1 MVISA
6 LDKHTAKLISTT
18 QVITSISSA
27 AKELIENALDA
38 NAKNIE
44 INLIDNGATLIE
56 VKDDGCGISKVDASY
71 MALSSYTSKLL
82 NFSDLESLETYGFRG
97 EALYAL
103 SVISDITII
112 SKTEADDVGVCYTI
126 DHNGCITKSEPCH
139 RSTGTTVQV
148 RQLFKQVPVQRQ
160 LITNQKKGHQDIKI
174 LESLIKS
181 YGICKFSVRIS
192 YKVDSNMIFAKPG
205 TSTVEEAVT
214 YILGKKVRSNMT
226 WIAVEDAEVNA
237 KLMVP
242 LKETQN
248 MSEVFQSGAQYIF
261 VNNRPI
267 KHKDLEKTVTKSILE
282 TLGQDSSSRKKPI
295 FILSILTNARNID
308 VNLDPNKTSVLFK
321 DQKLVLDTVDKRIR
335 DYYGI
340 QREVQDENACDK
352 SLSDYHDYTQKTST
366 DDVENEWPACKKRK
380 LQREGSGDRVTE
392 KKVCAPKQCDDNVGR
407 NFNFS
412 SSNSEC
418 NKQTEVTKNQTDDQN
433 EGGSKCRKNAND
445 IDLRLPSLNLSDCD
459 SNDSQ
464 NFTVVPSEREVFSNS
479 NNASAK
485 ENTDDSPPLEMT
497 PASETLSQ
505 LPIVDF
511 GEDFNWNDYG
521 KGTSE
526 KENMIQNLNVAIGQ
540 KGSKLDK
547 KKETMTLE
555 KWSKGHVPGFK
566 GGTDV
571 HVYLDTGSDATT
583 ESDSYDSNLC
593 TGFLKYSKHIRQKVM
608 EQNPTMT
615 APQIANA
622 ITNLWKKL
630 SPEERGYYRD
640 LAREEKRN
648 SDTENRETKE
658 KPAVESK
665 KNRKRIL
672 KVLENMK
679 TMNLEK
685 KENLLIRTIVPW
697 DMHIKK
703 VTESFLNKSICKHK
717 NIVIGTLYPNLWIV
731 KKSSD
736 IWILD
741 AVRLKKELNVPD
753 TSTDEES
760 AESIERLLEQ
770 WFSVKDD
777 WSLLH
782 PVYSLT
788 RNGSKC

>member
-1 MVISA
+1 MIISA
-6 LDKHTAKLISTT
+6 LDKDTVKLISTT

-38 NAKNIE
+38 NSRNIE

-56 VKDDGCGISKVDASY
+56 VKDDGCGISKGDASY

-103 SVISDITII
+103 SAISDVTII
-112 SKTEADDVGVCYTI
+112 SKTEPDEAGVCYTI

-139 RSTGTTVQV
+139 RPTGTTVQV

-160 LITNQKKGHQDIKI
+160 LITNQKKAHQDIKI

-192 YKVDSNMIFAKPG
+192 YKVDSNIIFAKPG
-205 TSTVEEAVT
+205 TSTIEEAVT
-214 YILGKKVRSNMT
+214 YILGKKVTSNMT

-242 LKETQN
+242 LKETRN
-248 MSEVFQSGAQYIF
+248 VSEVFQSGAQYIF

-267 KHKDLEKTVTKSILE
+267 KHKDLEKIVTKTISE

-295 FILSILTNARNID
+295 FILSILTNAGNID
-308 VNLDPNKTSVLFK
+308 VNLEPNKTSVLFK

-340 QREVQDENACDK
+340 QREVQDESACDM
-352 SLSDYHDYTQKTST
+352 SLSDYHDYSHKTSS
-366 DDVENEWPACKKRK
+366 DDVESEWPACKKRK

-392 KKVCAPKQCDDNVGR
+392 KKLCAPKECDNNVGR
-407 NFNFS
+407 NLNSS

-418 NKQTEVTKNQTDDQN
+418 SKQKEVTKNQTDDQN
-433 EGGSKCRKNAND
+433 EGGNKCERNAND
-445 IDLRLPSLNLSDCD
+445 IDLRLPPLNLSDCD
-459 SNDSQ
+459 SNDSE
-464 NFTVVPSEREVFSNS
+464 NFTVVPSERDVFSNS

-485 ENTDDSPPLEMT
+485 ENTDDSPPLEMPPGT
-497 PASETLSQ
+497 ETLSQ

-511 GEDFNWNDYG
+511 GEDFCWDDCG
-521 KGTSE
+521 QDTSG
-526 KENMIQNLNVAIGQ
+526 KENMIQNLNTAIGQ

-547 KKETMTLE
+547 KKESMTLE
-555 KWSKGHVPGFK
+555 KWSKGHVPGLK

-571 HVYLDTGSDATT
+571 QVHLDAGSDAAP
-583 ESDSYDSNLC
+583 ESDSYHSNLC
-593 TGFLKYSKHIRQKVM
+593 TGLLKYSKHIRQKVM

-640 LAREEKRN
+640 MAREEKTN
-648 SDTENRETKE
+648 CDTENRETKE

-672 KVLENMK
+672 KLMENMK
-679 TMNLEK
+679 TKNLEK
-685 KENLLIRTIVPW
+685 KENLLLRTIVPW
-697 DMHIKK
+697 DVHIKK
-703 VTESFLNKSICKHK
+703 VTESVLDKPICKHT
-717 NIVIGTLYPNLWIV
+717 NIVVGTLYPNLWIV
-731 KKSSD
+731 HKSSQ

-741 AVRLKKELNVPD
+741 AGRLKKELNVLD

-760 AESIERLLEQ
+760 AESIEQLLEQ

-788 RNGSKC
+788 RNGSRC

>member
-6 LDKHTAKLISTT
+6 LDKDTVKLISTT

-103 SVISDITII
+103 SAISDVTII
-112 SKTEADDVGVCYTI
+112 SKTEPDEAGVCYTI

-160 LITNQKKGHQDIKI
+160 LITNQKKAHQDIKI

-192 YKVDSNMIFAKPG
+192 YKVDSNVVFAKPG
-205 TSTVEEAVT
+205 TSTVEEAAT
-214 YILGKKVRSNMT
+214 YILGKKVTSNMT

-242 LKETQN
+242 LKGTQN
-248 MSEVFQSGAQYIF
+248 MSELFQSGAQYIF

-267 KHKDLEKTVTKSILE
+267 KHKDLEKTVTKTISE

-295 FILSILTNARNID
+295 FILSILTNAGNID

-352 SLSDYHDYTQKTST
+352 SLSDYHDYTQKTGT
-366 DDVENEWPACKKRK
+366 DDVESERPACRKRK

-392 KKVCAPKQCDDNVGR
+392 KKVCAHEKRDDNVGR
-407 NFNFS
+407 NLNS
-412 SSNSEC
+412 SGSNSEC
-418 NKQTEVTKNQTDDQN
+418 NKQKEVTENQTDDRN
-433 EGGSKCRKNAND
+433 EGGNKCGKNAND
-445 IDLRLPSLNLSDCD
+445 IDRRLPPLNLSDSD

-464 NFTVVPSEREVFSNS
+464 NFTVVPSERDVFSSS

-485 ENTDDSPPLEMT
+485 EKTDDSYPLEMT
-497 PASETLSQ
+497 PTTETLSQ
-505 LPIVDF
+505 LPIVDI
-511 GEDFNWNDYG
+511 GEDFCWDDYG
-521 KGTSE
+521 KDASE
-526 KENMIQNLNVAIGQ
+526 KENMIENFNVVNGQ
-540 KGSKLDK
+540 KGNKSDK
-547 KKETMTLE
+547 KKEPTTLE
-555 KWSKGHVPGFK
+555 KWSKGHVAGLK

-571 HVYLDTGSDATT
+571 QVYVGTGSDAAP
-583 ESDSYDSNLC
+583 ESDSYHSNLC

-630 SPEERGYYRD
+630 SSEERGYYRD
-640 LAREEKRN
+640 LAREEKTN

-679 TMNLEK
+679 TMSLEK
-685 KENLLIRTIVPW
+685 KENLLVRTIVPW
-697 DMHIKK
+697 DVHVKK
-703 VTESFLNKSICKHK
+703 VTESFLDKCICKHK

-731 KKSSD
+731 HKSSQ

-753 TSTDEES
+753 RSTDEES

-777 WSLLH
+777 LSLLH

-788 RNGSKC
+788 RNESRC